1 MSTALDVFVDGRQR
15 DSLHRTALGK
25 GLPTQRLGL
34 LLAGPQ
40 RHTHAG
46 HDTTVI
52 PLGGR
57 PLTRAPRSRPGV
69 EAIPRGRESAL
80 ARAAPN
86 PGRFCPLT
94 LRSPFRA

>member
-25 GLPTQRLGL
+25 GLPTQRLVL
-34 LLAGPQ
+34 LLAGTQ

-52 PLGGR
+52 PLSGR
-57 PLTRAPRSRPGV
+57 PELSRLRVAPCNSSSSPNHLPFWRRQHLLTRPGASSTNWPPV
-69 EAIPRGRESAL
+69 
-80 ARAAPN
+80 
-86 PGRFCPLT
+86 
-94 LRSPFRA
+94 